1 MDAVPDPNISIHILN
16 FQPAVVDSVG
26 SKEPC
31 ACRQKDSNLNLVS
44 STIMDSSLSSP
55 GTVSRVTSS
64 PNDME
69 QKYGWEIEKDSKVMG
84 ALTGPCRGSNEIK
97 SPGEGH
103 SNEEILTGT
112 LGENTNKLDLL
123 IPLRPCKAA
132 LQPDYNE
139 GKEEPSK
146 DVPIN
151 CKTPNSSD
159 TSLSMTGHEWK
170 DALMHS
176 SEEMYS
182 SKQTASEYPLSTPD
196 KEQNAGCET
205 SKGMAKQEGSEDP
218 AYFSSVS
225 TPSLPQSQKGTEIL
239 CTEAGRISSANH
251 EVKCSKLRKLQE
263 DGKKEKT
270 KGDSTCELP
279 TKVQETGP
287 LTLVDLVALE
297 DFSHQPLST
306 LFNDHGPP
314 GKQPLAFAA
323 KSLTTQAASLE
334 PQSDRHGQHQEW
346 YKETGTMTI
355 SEQDGPYKR
364 KCQDAEV
371 QATVDMSSRS
381 AATSPYHF
389 QAPAANHP
397 CRSTREEFEILAL
410 VSHVDIDS
418 QVAVQEVI
426 DSTTFQAQDD
436 ATHPLQADICKSQK
450 VVVQQDTELTAEQ
463 SGLSSSTVPKELSRL
478 QLVHCT
484 HAALG
489 TQSGQASIMSL
500 HNKGISAM
508 DSQHQSKPN
517 LDTGKLAVPV
527 RESCGEKP
535 TTSCSKWQ
543 VVDNTESIQP
553 AEASAPQG
561 GSKKTKLQF
570 VLENDTVG
578 PQMSKTSKIAEHKVA
593 PREQPFSTSDE
604 GSKPLLGQPAEVS
617 HQLAYLEE
625 EAEVRETSKCEVVQ
639 DVVWDEQG
647 MTWEVYGASLD
658 PESLGVAIQ
667 SHLQTKIK
675 EQERK
680 VTAIRKSISSETP
693 QGRKAKNQQR
703 NVFRLLLQNIR
714 RPNCCARPPPSSVLD

>member
-1 MDAVPDPNISIHILN
+1 
-16 FQPAVVDSVG
+16 
-26 SKEPC
+26 
-31 ACRQKDSNLNLVS
+31 
-44 STIMDSSLSSP
+44 MDSSLSSP

-270 KGDSTCELP
+270 KGDST
-279 TKVQETGP
+279 
-287 LTLVDLVALE
+287 
-297 DFSHQPLST
+297 S
-306 LFNDHGPP
+306 
-314 GKQPLAFAA
+314 
-323 KSLTTQAASLE
+323 
-334 PQSDRHGQHQEW
+334 
-346 YKETGTMTI
+346 
-355 SEQDGPYKR
+355 
-364 KCQDAEV
+364 
-371 QATVDMSSRS
+371 
-381 AATSPYHF
+381 
-389 QAPAANHP
+389 
-397 CRSTREEFEILAL
+397 
-410 VSHVDIDS
+410 
-418 QVAVQEVI
+418 
-426 DSTTFQAQDD
+426 
-436 ATHPLQADICKSQK
+436 
-450 VVVQQDTELTAEQ
+450 
-463 SGLSSSTVPKELSRL
+463 
-478 QLVHCT
+478 
-484 HAALG
+484 
-489 TQSGQASIMSL
+489 
-500 HNKGISAM
+500 
-508 DSQHQSKPN
+508 
-517 LDTGKLAVPV
+517 
-527 RESCGEKP
+527 
-535 TTSCSKWQ
+535 
-543 VVDNTESIQP
+543 
-553 AEASAPQG
+553 
-561 GSKKTKLQF
+561 
-570 VLENDTVG
+570 
-578 PQMSKTSKIAEHKVA
+578 
-593 PREQPFSTSDE
+593 
-604 GSKPLLGQPAEVS
+604 
-617 HQLAYLEE
+617 
-625 EAEVRETSKCEVVQ
+625 EVRETSKCEVVQ